1 MASRTKGDRTR
12 AGNGVVAEAE
22 FDVTSPIL
30 DQQLEQFAIRAEGLL
45 KKRGLKA
52 FAATHKRS
60 GNKLHVVLFPAS
72 PVKGAVAELTGEA
85 IQDTSRSG
93 VLDAVSRAVDRKA
106 PQAPSAPGLAG
117 GLKPSGGAGVGIRP
131 GGRRPR

>member
-1 MASRTKGDRTR
+1 LATRIKGDRTR

-30 DQQLEQFAIRAEGLL
+30 DQQLEQFAIKAEGLL

-52 FAATHKRS
+52 FAATHKRD

-72 PVKGAVAELTGEA
+72 PEKGSVAELTAES
-85 IQDTSRSG
+85 IHDTSASG

-106 PQAPSAPGLAG
+106 PQVPSAPGLAG
-117 GLKPSGGAGVGIRP
+117 GLKPSGGTGFGVRP